1 MRATNSPAD
10 GRRKGQSSPMR
21 VPVTRLQRLH
31 ANSRRCWS
39 LRRGRQSTSGV
50 TRCRYGIRSLDRL
63 RHLPTL
69 RWSDKHECR
78 RFLLG
83 AARLAVLQ
91 LIKLSYVPG
100 VYVRFAAGVIKQAV
114 GGGID
119 LTTFWASP
127 CRHSLRGLPR
137 AGRHQTTSNTRPRQ
151 LSTELITGGFI
162 YVLRAAHN
170 ITQNRRHDQSHRST
184 GEPANGFGL
193 F

>member
-119 LTTFWASP
+119 LTTFWPLEGYP
-127 CRHSLRGLPR
+127 CVCGYRGLALP
-137 AGRHQTTSNTRPRQ
+137 AFASGSPSGRKTSNDVKHTPAPTLNRADHGGIHLCAPR
-151 LSTELITGGFI
+151 
-162 YVLRAAHN
+162 
-170 ITQNRRHDQSHRST
+170 RSQHH
-184 GEPANGFGL
+184 PK
-193 F
+193 